1 MPRKLPEAARPFQGP
16 EHELSQ
22 TFYGI
27 HVTLEAV
34 PSPLPSATAAAVT
47 ELARAAAHSDGVNP
61 LSERTLLHLDGEH
74 PGDVHVLAY
83 DGEPGTIEPSGLQ
96 SARNLIG
103 YGALAPDGS
112 AELVVAPTARRQG
125 TGTALLRM
133 LLDHGE
139 SRTRVWAHGRLP
151 GSDELASRLGLE
163 VTRELYFLRRTR
175 ASLPDPVWPD
185 GIAVRTFVPGQDD
198 AAWLEVN
205 GQAFADHPEQG
216 SWTAA
221 DLAERFQQP
230 WFDPNG
236 FFLAVDSSSGA
247 LAGFHW
253 TKVEDGIGEVY
264 VVGVSPT
271 HQGSGLGKA
280 LTLQGL
286 HHLQEDR
293 DLDAIVLYVDG
304 TNTAARR
311 LYTSLGFETAALDVQ
326 YAPVNDITTNS
337 PAHTAS

>member
-1 MPRKLPEAARPFQGP
+1 
-16 EHELSQ
+16 
-22 TFYGI
+22 
-27 HVTLEAV
+27 VTLEAV

-74 PGDVHVLAY
+74 PNDLHVLAY
-83 DGEPGTIEPSGLQ
+83 EGDPGTIEVTGLQ
-96 SARNLIG
+96 SARNLVG
-103 YGALAPDGS
+103 YAALAPDGS
-112 AELVVAPTARRQG
+112 AELVVAPQFRRQG
-125 TGTALLRM
+125 FGTALLRM
-133 LLDHGE
+133 LLDHGG

-151 GSDELASRLGLE
+151 GSDELAERLGLK

-175 ASLPDPVWPD
+175 APLPDPVWPD
-185 GIAVRTFVPGQDD
+185 GIEVRTFVPGQDD
-198 AAWLEVN
+198 AAWLSVN
-205 GQAFADHPEQG
+205 AAAFADHPEQG

-221 DLAERFQQP
+221 DLTDRIQQP

-236 FFLAVDSSSGA
+236 FFLAVDSTTDA

-264 VVGVSPT
+264 VVGVSPS

-293 DLDAIVLYVDG
+293 GLDSIVLYVDG
-304 TNTAARR
+304 TNTPARA
-311 LYTSLGFETAALDVQ
+311 LYTSLNFTTAALDVQ
-326 YAPVNDITTNS
+326 YAP
-337 PAHTAS
+337 A

>member
-1 MPRKLPEAARPFQGP
+1 M
-16 EHELSQ
+16 
-22 TFYGI
+22 
-27 HVTLEAV
+27 TLEAV

-47 ELARAAAHSDGVNP
+47 ELARSAAQSDGVHP

-74 PGDVHVLAY
+74 PDDLHVLAY
-83 DGEPGTIEPSGLQ
+83 EGEPGTIEVTGLQ

-112 AELVVAPTARRQG
+112 AELVVAPTARRHG

-133 LLDHGE
+133 LLDHGGH
-139 SRTRVWAHGRLP
+139 RTRVWAHGRLP
-151 GSDELASRLGLE
+151 GSDELANRLGLE

-198 AAWLEVN
+198 AAWLKVN
-205 GQAFADHPEQG
+205 SEAFADHPEQG

-221 DLAERFQQP
+221 DLAERLQQP

-236 FFLAVDSSSGA
+236 FFLAVDSSTGA

-253 TKVEDGIGEVY
+253 TKVEDGVGEVY
-264 VVGVSPT
+264 VVGVSPA

-293 DLDAIVLYVDG
+293 DLDTVVLYVDG
-304 TNTAARR
+304 TNTAARS
-311 LYTSLGFETAALDVQ
+311 LYNTLGFTTAALDVQ
-326 YAPVNDITTNS
+326 YAPS
-337 PAHTAS
+337 SAL

>member
-1 MPRKLPEAARPFQGP
+1 M
-16 EHELSQ
+16 
-22 TFYGI
+22 
-27 HVTLEAV
+27 TLEAV

-47 ELARAAAHSDGVNP
+47 ELARSAAQSDGVHP

-74 PGDVHVLAY
+74 PGDLHVLAY
-83 DGEPGTIEPSGLQ
+83 EGEPGTIEVTGLQ

-112 AELVVAPTARRQG
+112 AELVVAPTARRHG

-133 LLDHGE
+133 LLDHGGN
-139 SRTRVWAHGRLP
+139 RTRVWAHGRLP
-151 GSDELASRLGLE
+151 GSDELANRLGLE

-185 GIAVRTFVPGQDD
+185 GIAVRTFVPGRDD
-198 AAWLEVN
+198 AAWLKVN
-205 GQAFADHPEQG
+205 SEAFADHPEQG

-221 DLAERFQQP
+221 DLAERLQQP

-236 FFLAVDSSSGA
+236 FFLAVDSSTGA

-253 TKVEDGIGEVY
+253 TKVEDGVGEVY
-264 VVGVSPT
+264 VVGVSPA

-293 DLDAIVLYVDG
+293 DLDTVVLYVDG
-304 TNTAARR
+304 TNTAARA
-311 LYTSLGFETAALDVQ
+311 LYNALGFTTAALDVQ
-326 YAPVNDITTNS
+326 YAPSN
-337 PAHTAS
+337 AL